1 MTEIKQISCK
11 MVNTYLLK
19 GKNGA
24 VLVDTGETADQE
36 KILKACENENVRLL
50 LLTHGHIDHIQNG
63 AYLAQQLHV
72 PIAMHPKDAELIR
85 NQFAQAME
93 STGLFGKILAAASK
107 SKMKKNQIE
116 PFDPELFLQEG
127 DSLEPY
133 GVQASVMELPGHTKG
148 SIGLDV
154 EGRAVIA
161 GDALMHMLRPGEAS
175 IYADREKLKE
185 SAKRITALG
194 NRTIYFG
201 HGMPVPNRN
210 WISD

>member
-1 MTEIKQISCK
+1 MTEIKQIPCG

-24 VLVDTGETADQE
+24 VLVDTGETADRE
-36 KILKACENENVRLL
+36 KVLKACENENVRLL

-63 AYLAQQLHV
+63 AYLARKLHV
-72 PIAMHPKDAELIR
+72 PIAMHQKDAELIR
-85 NQFAQAME
+85 NQFAQALE
-93 STGLFGKILAAASK
+93 GTGLFGKILAAASR

-116 PFDPELFLQEG
+116 PFDPELFLREG

-154 EGRAVIA
+154 EGRAVIV
-161 GDALMHMLRPGEAS
+161 GDALMHMLRPGAAS

-201 HGMPVPNRN
+201 HGTPVPNRE
-210 WISD
+210 WKR